1 MQAGCRK
8 CIPHEPCLF
17 LQGFH
22 SILNFFSFFLLQ
34 AIQKFNGQKFGKRP
48 IAVDWAVPK
57 KIYSSGA
64 NVSAA
69 SEDGK
74 WLFYCVAFSYRAWTS
89 FDIKSVSF
97 S

>member
-1 MQAGCRK
+1 MA
-8 CIPHEPCLF
+8 L
-17 LQGFH
+17 GFS
-22 SILNFFSFFLLQ
+22 SILNFSFFFLFQ
-34 AIQKFNGQKFGKRP
+34 AIQKVNGQKFGKRP

-74 WLFYCVAFSYRAWTS
+74 WMFNCVAFSYRA
-89 FDIKSVSF
+89 
-97 S
+97 